1 MSAARFSLYVFP
13 LSPNGRKVVA
23 VAKHLGLA
31 PEVRTV
37 DLMKLEQ
44 RSPEFLAINPNGKNP
59 ALVDGDFRLWESN
72 AILQYMSE
80 KYAGGRLWGHDPQ
93 GRADVSRWLF
103 WESSEW
109 LPSISPMVY
118 ERMVKPMF
126 QPDAAPDPA
135 AIQRATERFAAT
147 APVLEQQLGKG
158 RFITGDEPSLADFSV
173 AALLTYW
180 QPGQVP
186 LHGYPNILAW
196 LARMHEIP
204 AWKETAPQPR

>member
-13 LSPNGRKVVA
+13 LSPNGRKVLA
-23 VAKHLGLA
+23 VARHLNLS
-31 PEVRTV
+31 PEVRIV
-37 DLMKLEQ
+37 DLMKSEQ

-59 ALVDGDFRLWESN
+59 ALVDGEFRLWESN

-80 KYAGGRLWGHDPQ
+80 RYADGRLWGHDPQ
-93 GRADVSRWLF
+93 SRADVSRWLF

-109 LPSISPMVY
+109 LPSISPMVF

-126 QPDAAPDPA
+126 QPGAVPDAAV
-135 AIQRATERFAAT
+135 IQRATERFGAT
-147 APVLEQQLGKG
+147 APVLEQQLAKG
-158 RFITGDEPSLADFSV
+158 RFIAGDEPTLADFSV

-186 LHGYPNILAW
+186 LQGYPNILAW

-204 AWKETAPQPR
+204 AWKETAPPSR